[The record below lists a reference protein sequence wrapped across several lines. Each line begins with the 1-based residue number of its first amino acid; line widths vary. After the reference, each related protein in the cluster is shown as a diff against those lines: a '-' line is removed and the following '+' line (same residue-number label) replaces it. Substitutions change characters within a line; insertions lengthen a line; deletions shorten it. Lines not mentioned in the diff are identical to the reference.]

1 MKHYRSKCQSKWE
14 KVISNFWNFNMILPF
29 HNSGRTIGLK
39 LADCI
44 ISLGKIFI
52 MDYIC
57 CWAIVVAVVF
67 PVAMAVV
74 GQ

>member
-1 MKHYRSKCQSKWE
+1 MGK
-14 KVISNFWNFNMILPF
+14 SNQFFGILIWFWLFI
-29 HNSGRTIGLK
+29 TVVIGLK

-52 MDYIC
+52 MDYIW
-57 CWAIVVAVVF
+57 CWAIVVAIVY

>member
-1 MKHYRSKCQSKWE
+1 M
-14 KVISNFWNFNMILPF
+14 V
-29 HNSGRTIGLK
+29 IGLK

-44 ISLGKIFI
+44 ISLGKIFM

>member
-1 MKHYRSKCQSKWE
+1 MGK
-14 KVISNFWNFNMILPF
+14 SNQFFGILIWF
-29 HNSGRTIGLK
+29 LLFITVVIGLK